1 MKKKLTLALGLL
13 TLSALFVGCGSDE
26 ATKAPELSEEITA
39 ETLENTESSAEVQ
52 DEKLE
57 EKTPVSPSE
66 TETSD
71 VDSIPSASPEV
82 QTSPSSDATL
92 KPEASTEPSTDP
104 KPQASTKPNTDSKP
118 QASTKPNT
126 DSKPQASTKPNTNSK
141 PQTPTK
147 PNTNSKPQ
155 TPTTPIPDVAP
166 QKPDNNVNNTTPEA
180 ATLSCEAI
188 FNQIASDMTSSNYQ
202 LVDSTLLTDF
212 YGMDTSLLDDFHVKM
227 PMMSF
232 SITEVGVFKVKDVNN
247 IDSIVSALNKRANDI
262 GMMLYPSLE
271 ETYQN
276 RQIITKGEYILFVI
290 SDNVDSIVSSFNT
303 LV

>member
-1 MKKKLTLALGLL
+1 
-13 TLSALFVGCGSDE
+13 
-26 ATKAPELSEEITA
+26 
-39 ETLENTESSAEVQ
+39 
-52 DEKLE
+52 
-57 EKTPVSPSE
+57 
-66 TETSD
+66 
-71 VDSIPSASPEV
+71 
-82 QTSPSSDATL
+82 
-92 KPEASTEPSTDP
+92 
-104 KPQASTKPNTDSKP
+104 
-118 QASTKPNT
+118 
-126 DSKPQASTKPNTNSK
+126 
-141 PQTPTK
+141 
-147 PNTNSKPQ
+147 
-155 TPTTPIPDVAP
+155 
-166 QKPDNNVNNTTPEA
+166 
-180 ATLSCEAI
+180 
-188 FNQIASDMTSSNYQ
+188 MTSSNYQ